1 MRAANEL
8 IRAVRRTSVW
18 VRVWDLYHQK
28 FTAKVD
34 KVVIIQLIDNTTEMM
49 VISQFGKII
58 RIDTKSVRRCW
69 PFQFRRQSFHHLTSL
84 IFDFEIRR
92 ENSA

>member
-1 MRAANEL
+1 LRAANEL

-28 FTAKVD
+28 FTAKVGN
-34 KVVIIQLIDNTTEMM
+34 VVIIQLIDNTTEMM

-58 RIDTKSVRRCW
+58 RIDTKSVRAVGR
-69 PFQFRRQSFHHLTSL
+69 S
-84 IFDFEIRR
+84 
-92 ENSA
+92 NSGVKASIT